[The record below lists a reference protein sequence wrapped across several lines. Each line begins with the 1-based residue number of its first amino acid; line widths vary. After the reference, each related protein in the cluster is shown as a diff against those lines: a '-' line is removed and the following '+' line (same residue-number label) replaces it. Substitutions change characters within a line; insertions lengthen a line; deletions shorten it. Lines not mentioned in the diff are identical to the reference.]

1 MEPGRTPLSRRAA
14 GPLATLLAGLAT
26 LLCVPAPAR
35 AVMDINDRGPTL
47 NAGNYTM
54 RATNIGVLGN
64 AFYDQGLSFDPS
76 FEFPK
81 GSGIELLKHA
91 DLWVGGLDANG
102 QPRVSGGPM
111 LEWRPPLDPF
121 YHVRVGWKGQPGS
134 RRGVDDDG
142 DGRIDEERLNGKDD
156 DGDGEVDEDLAFPSD
171 EVTASEYTD
180 DQSAAINYGY
190 PNGET
195 HVPFGLDVY
204 EEDYAWTLPGYDGI
218 AGIQYVITNHSGNEI
233 KGLYIGLLADL
244 DVRLRSDPQGQLNDV
259 VTTATYGRTF
269 PEGSVQI
276 TVGGIP
282 AGLTCFSHTS
292 QTVPVVMDGQPGNTL
307 PVIAVVGLGHTTDP
321 LALLDPPAAKAAARA
336 PGRESFRYSVFRQD
350 LPAGQGGLPVV
361 DADRYAALMGNYPTN
376 PKLDVPGDQ
385 VVLVSCGPFPTLAS
399 GQSLEFAVAFCAAPV
414 LDSLSTVM
422 SNAAY
427 LYHGFTQNRLRD
439 STGTE
444 WYIGETGKNGH
455 EVCIEPPPGVS
466 FDFDPNC
473 PAVVS
478 NLYMNALDIPQMPVH
493 YQHGQCVW
501 TNADCDLCTGIGG
514 LDTRV
519 HWLDPGSAPPEPG
532 YHVAPGDHKVSVA
545 WDNQPEILLKAGLAG
560 GGGYSFDGYRIYRLS
575 NWQRQSLL
583 PPPDK
588 WQQIA
593 SFGPDSLNGEAPLA
607 AATDT
612 TVQYDLI
619 RYGQKHYP
627 IGRYR
632 IVDNNVLN
640 GFDYLYLVT
649 AVAARTVQ
657 VGGGLGQTRTD
668 RVESPLAASIDSIVV
683 PNITAATAAG
693 RVWVVPNPYRASAPW
708 ERPAVPGDVFTRHVD
723 FMGLPNTRSVI
734 KIWTLAG
741 DLVAR
746 IDHDGSGG
754 SGEAP
759 WNLISRN
766 GQDIESGVYLFTVD
780 SKEGHQVGKF
790 VIIR

>member
-1 MEPGRTPLSRRAA
+1 MPLRRLAPGAAA
-14 GPLATLLAGLAT
+14 GLLAALAC
-26 LLCVPAPAR
+26 LACGAAPAL

-54 RATNIGVLGN
+54 RVTNIGVAGN
-64 AFYDQGLSFDPS
+64 AFFDQGLSFDPS
-76 FEFPK
+76 FEYPK

-91 DLWVGGLDANG
+91 DLWVGGLDVNG
-102 QPRVSGGPM
+102 QTRVSGGPM

-121 YHVRVGWKGQPGS
+121 YHVRVGWKGRPGS

-142 DGRIDEERLNGKDD
+142 DGRIDEERFNGKDD
-156 DGDGEVDEDLAFPSD
+156 DGDGEIDEDLAFPSD

-180 DQSAAINYGY
+180 DQPAAINYGY

-195 HVPFGLDVY
+195 HVPLGLDVY
-204 EEDYAWTLPGYDGI
+204 EENYAWTLPGYDGI

-233 KGLYIGLLADL
+233 KGLYVGLLADL

-259 VTTATYGRTF
+259 VTTRAFSQTF
-269 PEGSVQI
+269 PEGTQRISVA
-276 TVGGIP
+276 GIP
-282 AGLTCFSHTS
+282 ASLTCFSHAA
-292 QTVPVVMDGQPGNTL
+292 QTVPVVMDGQLNNTL
-307 PVIAVVGLGHTTDP
+307 PVIAVVGMGHTTDP

-361 DADRYAALMGNYPTN
+361 DADRYAALAGSYPTN
-376 PKLDVPGDQ
+376 TRLDIPGDQ

-399 GQSLEFAVAFCAAPV
+399 GQSIEFAVAFCAAPSV
-414 LDSLSTVM
+414 DSLPTVM
-422 SNAAY
+422 GNAAY

-439 STGTE
+439 TTGTE
-444 WYIGETGKNGH
+444 WYIGETGKTGH

-466 FDFDPNC
+466 FDMDPNC
-473 PAVVS
+473 PQVVS
-478 NLYMNALDIPQMPVH
+478 NLYMNSLDIPQMPAH

-501 TNADCDLCTGIGG
+501 TDADCDLCTGIAGFE
-514 LDTRV
+514 TRV
-519 HWLDPGSAPPEPG
+519 HWLDPGSAPPVPG
-532 YHVAPGDHKVSVA
+532 YHVAAGDHTVTVS

-575 NWQRQSLL
+575 DWQRQSLL
-583 PPPDK
+583 PPPDR

-593 SFGPDSLNGEAPLA
+593 SFGPDSLNGEAPISVV
-607 AATDT
+607 TDT
-612 TVQYDLI
+612 TVQYDFI

-632 IVDNNVLN
+632 LVDRNVLN

-649 AVAARTVQ
+649 AVASRTVQ
-657 VGGGLGQTRTD
+657 VGGNIGQTRTD

-683 PNITAATAAG
+683 PQITAATAAG
-693 RVWVVPNPYRASAPW
+693 RVWVVPNPYRGSAPW

-723 FMGLPNTRSVI
+723 FMGLPNTRCVI